1 MEKFLTTLKIVI
13 SVLIVF
19 AVGAFIIIFY
29 ESGKA
34 EKEYQNSINYMK
46 KGEWAKALE
55 CIEKV
60 PFYKDAN
67 DIYTY
72 VYPNNIFYYNYSND
86 EDAIESYKKG
96 ITFINTKKTS
106 LSGPLKEQYKKDL
119 NDLLQV
125 FEFKIS
131 ELNAKSEDNVQK
143 EAFNN
148 AVALIKQGDILNA
161 QNKLLN
167 INSTLY
173 NDKKEELLKYINL
186 LNVIKSQGSD
196 KKNNALIEEAI
207 SKLNPDYNG
216 ELSEDI
222 KKTVQDYLD
231 INKWVLLY
239 NKNKIIN
246 TPKEGAVLSI
256 TTVNNDVK
264 VGMSKQNV
272 ISVLGTP
279 KKNNIVSN
287 RYGIFEEMI
296 YGDGRVIFLEN
307 NIVVVIKG

>member
-1 MEKFLTTLKIVI
+1 MEKFLTTIKITI
-13 SVLIVF
+13 SVIIVF
-19 AVGAFIIIFY
+19 AIGLFIIIFY

-46 KGEWAKALE
+46 KGEWSKALE

-67 DIYTY
+67 DIYAY
-72 VYPNNIFYYNYSND
+72 VYSNKIFYDNYSND
-86 EDAIESYKKG
+86 GDAIESYKKG
-96 ITFINTKKTS
+96 IAFINTKKTS
-106 LSGPLKEQYKKDL
+106 FTGPLKKQYTKDL

-131 ELNAKSEDNVQK
+131 EFNAKSEDKVQR

-148 AVALIKQGDILNA
+148 AIALIKQGDILNA
-161 QNKLLN
+161 QNKLLK

-173 NDKKEELLKYINL
+173 NNEKEELLKYINL

-196 KKNNALIEEAI
+196 KKNNVLIQDAA

-246 TPKEGAVLSI
+246 TPKEGAALSI

-264 VGMSKQNV
+264 IGMSKQNV
-272 ISVLGTP
+272 INILGMP
-279 KKNNIVSN
+279 QKYNIISN
-287 RYGIFEEMI
+287 KYGIYEKMI
-296 YGDGRVIFLEN
+296 YNNGRTIFLEN

>member
-34 EKEYQNSINYMK
+34 EKEYQNSISYMK

-67 DIYTY
+67 DIYAY
-72 VYPNNIFYYNYSND
+72 VYPNKIFYDNYSND
-86 EDAIESYKKG
+86 NDAIESYKKG

-106 LSGPLKEQYKKDL
+106 LKGPLKQQYTKDL
-119 NDLLQV
+119 DDLLNV

-131 ELNAKSEDNVQK
+131 ELNAKSEDKVQK
-143 EAFNN
+143 DAFNE
-148 AVALIKQGDILNA
+148 AIALIRQGDFLNA
-161 QNKLLN
+161 QNKLFK
-167 INSTLY
+167 INSVSLTH
-173 NDKKEELLKYINL
+173 KKEEILKYINL

-196 KKNNALIEEAI
+196 KKNNAIIEEAI

-222 KKTVQDYLD
+222 KKTVQGYFD

-239 NKNKIIN
+239 NKNKSIN
-246 TPKEGAVLSI
+246 TAKEGQVLSI

-264 VGMSKQNV
+264 VGISKQNV
-272 ISVLGTP
+272 ISILGTP
-279 KKNNIVSN
+279 QKDNIISN
-287 RYGIFEEMI
+287 RYGIFEEMV
-296 YGDGRVIFLEN
+296 YSDGRVIFLEN